1 MPVSKEIE
9 RTHERVTARVPGHV
23 YDMLTQAAEL
33 EGATLNQFLIQS
45 ALEKAQAVIEKE
57 HLIHISMK
65 SAKTFFDA
73 IENPPAPHARL
84 IAAMKAYKNSFP
96 DAGDSFSHTEDHAA
110 DAADAE
116 NTEDAKD
123 TIDAK
128 DAEDAEDRDA

>member
-1 MPVSKEIE
+1 MMPASKESE
-9 RTHERVTARVPGHV
+9 RANERVTARVPGHV

-45 ALEKAQAVIEKE
+45 ALEKAQAIIEKE
-57 HLIHISMK
+57 HLIRMSMK

-96 DAGDSFSHTEDHAA
+96 HAGDSFSPTEDH
-110 DAADAE
+110 
-116 NTEDAKD
+116 
-123 TIDAK
+123 
-128 DAEDAEDRDA
+128 AEDAEDRDA